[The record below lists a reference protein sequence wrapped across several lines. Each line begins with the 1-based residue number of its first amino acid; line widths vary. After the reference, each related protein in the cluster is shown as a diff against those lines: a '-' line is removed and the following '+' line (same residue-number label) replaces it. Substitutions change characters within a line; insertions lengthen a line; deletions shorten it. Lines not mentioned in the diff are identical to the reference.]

1 MDTMRDRFAPVVSR
15 LLDEDPRVA
24 VVLAAIGTDAFAGAA
39 RRHPDRVVD
48 VGIREQLLIGTAAG
62 LALTGLRPV
71 AHTFASFLVERPF
84 EQVKLDLGHQEAGA
98 VLVSAAASF
107 DWPAGGYTHMA
118 PGDVAL
124 LDTLD
129 GWTVHVPGH
138 PDEAETLL
146 RHAVAAGD
154 DKVYV
159 RLSVQANG
167 QALPVDG
174 ERFRT
179 VREGRSGVVVAVGP
193 MLDAVL
199 AATKGLDVTVL
210 YATTVRPFDGAALRR
225 ATETAGADVVL
236 VEPYLAG
243 TSTAAANDA
252 LSDVPHRLLGLGVGR
267 RELRRYGRP
276 EEHVAAHGL
285 DARSLRERIAGFLG
299 AAWRQESARMSRS
312 SPSSS
317 MASSRARTQAN
328 WDSWS
333 AIQNFPGSASTSSSR
348 SSLGQRTAREV
359 SSSGS
364 VANIFPATRNVGM
377 LQAIFSVVSGRDRAI
392 RRTSSASGM
401 AGTVSARTDNHLVRA
416 VAGMRLQ

>member
-24 VVLAAIGTDAFAGAA
+24 VVLAEIGTDGFAAAA
-39 RRHPDRVVD
+39 RRHPDRVIN
-48 VGIREQLLIGTAAG
+48 VGIREQLLIGAGAG

-71 AHTFASFLVERPF
+71 LHTFASFLVERPF
-84 EQVKLDLGHQEAGA
+84 EQIKLDLGHQDVGA

-146 RHAVAAGD
+146 RHAVAADD

-159 RLSVQANG
+159 RLSVQANAR
-167 QALPVDG
+167 ALPVDG
-174 ERFRT
+174 RRAHT
-179 VREGRSGVVVAVGP
+179 VREGRRGVVVAVGP

-199 AATKGLDVTVL
+199 TATEGLDVTVL
-210 YATTVRPFDGAALRR
+210 YAATVRPFDAAALRR
-225 ATETAGADVVL
+225 AAEGAAAEVVL

-252 LSDVPHRLLGLGVGR
+252 LADVSHRVLGLGVGR
-267 RELRRYGRP
+267 RELRRYGTMA
-276 EEHVAAHGL
+276 EHVAAHGL
-285 DARSLRERIAGFLG
+285 DPHSLRERITGFLAG
-299 AAWRQESARMSRS
+299 GRAA
-312 SPSSS
+312 
-317 MASSRARTQAN
+317 
-328 WDSWS
+328 
-333 AIQNFPGSASTSSSR
+333 
-348 SSLGQRTAREV
+348 
-359 SSSGS
+359 
-364 VANIFPATRNVGM
+364 
-377 LQAIFSVVSGRDRAI
+377 
-392 RRTSSASGM
+392 
-401 AGTVSARTDNHLVRA
+401 VR
-416 VAGMRLQ
+416 G